1 MKKRMIALLLAF
13 VLVLGLA
20 ACSGTSADTTQD
32 PTDATTPAAN
42 DTSSDTST
50 TDTTA
55 AAGKTLSIALSEN
68 LVTLDPHDA
77 NNAPGYQPRNM
88 CFDTLVESDHAG
100 NYTPSLAESWS
111 FSDDGTQITFVLRKD
126 VKWQDSTDFTA
137 ADVVCTFQRLID
149 NRELNISS
157 IYWSLLESVESSDD
171 YTVTI
176 TLSQPYAAVMNSLS
190 VTAII
195 QKAQWEAEGEAAFNN
210 QNFIGTGP
218 WVFDEWIDG
227 QYVHVTKNENY
238 WGDFDS
244 YSIALLS
251 AVPQVDVEKKIRRI
265 LLKGD
270 VPSPMNPKPG
280 CRFAPRC
287 WMAQPCCFEQSPEL
301 KEVAPGHCVAC
312 HFAEQ
317 SREKMLEAETTS
329 LE

>member
-227 QYVHVTKNENY
+227 
-238 WGDFDS
+238 
-244 YSIALLS
+244 
-251 AVPQVDVEKKIRRI
+251 
-265 LLKGD
+265 
-270 VPSPMNPKPG
+270 
-280 CRFAPRC
+280 
-287 WMAQPCCFEQSPEL
+287 
-301 KEVAPGHCVAC
+301 
-312 HFAEQ
+312 
-317 SREKMLEAETTS
+317 
-329 LE
+329 